1 MALGLVVAQF
11 TLPRRFGVAPLLIA
25 ICHFQNVPVIEVGG
39 AFSAAKLVIVAE
51 FARTDPCEKQTDP
64 TARQADCTWSR
75 SGGEGLVFLEGIDLE
90 DWLRVIN
97 YLPIVGAE

>member
-11 TLPRRFGVAPLLIA
+11 TLPRRFGFAPLLIA

-51 FARTDPCEKQTDP
+51 FARTDPCEKRTDP
-64 TARQADCTWSR
+64 TAPRPTAHGHGAAARAWFFLKASISR
-75 SGGEGLVFLEGIDLE
+75 TG
-90 DWLRVIN
+90 
-97 YLPIVGAE
+97 